1 MASYTHEYSNFPT
14 TIMERGNYKDVDDTV
29 AVLINQLKTFQK
41 NKDYKSAIL
50 LIAQNPSLK
59 QYIIGVDV
67 INKIIEEIRNTQIYA
82 KTTKQTVYIQ
92 DKNNVPISA
101 VENDVWIC

>member
-14 TIMERGNYKDVDDTV
+14 TIMEKSNYKDVDDTV
-29 AVLINQLKTFQK
+29 AGLINQLKIFQQ
-41 NKDYKSAIL
+41 NKDYDSAFL

-82 KTTKQTVYIQ
+82 NRKKQTIYVQ
-92 DKNNVPISA
+92 DDEPIA
-101 VENDVWIC
+101 AIDGDVWIG